1 MAFQLVRIRD
11 LCEVTS
17 SKRIFA
23 SQYVEKGIPF
33 YRSREII
40 EKNNGKEEL
49 SEPLFIEENVYQQIN
64 LKFGIPKEG
73 DMLLTSVGT
82 LGIPYI
88 VKKEAFYFKDGNL
101 TWFRNFNNAI
111 TARYLFY
118 WFSSKFGR
126 ENLVLRAIGSS
137 QPALTID
144 ILKKHKVLVPDIG
157 EQKTIVAILEKYD
170 FLIENNNKKIKDLEQ
185 MTAHIYKEWFIRF
198 RYPNHILDELC
209 LSKIGNIPDSFC
221 TTNIGSVI
229 DYYVG
234 GGWGNDDPSDLF
246 PVEASVI
253 RGADFPYVS
262 NGDVSSCPKRFHKIS
277 NYEPRQLKENDI
289 VFEISG
295 GTEEQ
300 PVGRSVIVTKGILE
314 QLSNK
319 AICASFCKLIR
330 PDYKKVTPYFFY
342 YWLQYLYDTRIIDR
356 YQLQSTGITNF
367 QFEYFLRKGFCLVPP
382 FELMEKFDSI
392 VGPMR
397 KEIDDLAM
405 MNANLKKQRDMLL
418 PRLMSG
424 KLDVSG
430 KEII

>member
-1 MAFQLVRIRD
+1 MRIKD
-11 LCEVTS
+11 CFIINPTKPKMSEYQFISYFDTS
-17 SKRIFA
+17 SVIKGELIEVDHLESNYPSRAKRVLLQGDILYSSVRPNLRHYYFYENEYENAVGSTGFFVLRKQTNLIDERFVYYFLSSNQVVDYLSAIAEA
-23 SQYVEKGIPF
+23 SQATFPACLPKDIAKIPLPSF
-33 YRSREII
+33 DIFTQ
-40 EKNNGKEEL
+40 NNISNCL
-49 SEPLFIEENVYQQIN
+49 N
-64 LKFGIPKEG
+64 
-73 DMLLTSVGT
+73 
-82 LGIPYI
+82 
-88 VKKEAFYFKDGNL
+88 
-101 TWFRNFNNAI
+101 
-111 TARYLFY
+111 
-118 WFSSKFGR
+118 
-126 ENLVLRAIGSS
+126 
-137 QPALTID
+137 
-144 ILKKHKVLVPDIG
+144 
-157 EQKTIVAILEKYD
+157 KYD
-170 FLIENNNKKIKDLEQ
+170 KQIENNRKLIATLRSISKELFL
-185 MTAHIYKEWFIRF
+185 EWFVRF
-198 RYPNHILDELC
+198 RYPRYHVEKLIKSD
-209 LSKIGNIPDSFC
+209 IGRVPSSFSI
-221 TTNIGSVI
+221 NKMNGVI

-262 NGDVSSCPKRFHKIS
+262 NGDVSSCPKRFHKVS

-300 PVGRSVIVTKGILE
+300 PVGRSVIVTKGILK

-392 VGPMR
+392 IGPMR
-397 KEIDDLAM
+397 KEIDDLSM

-424 KLDVSG
+424 KLDISG